1 MTEFL
6 TFPCVLEFAIRDHF
20 NLIFIIQSIPVLG
33 PLITDPIEAFFTK
46 QQAKLRSGTGEDS
59 GNLLGQVF
67 EVFIFAM
74 VAYFIVTI
82 VNSLAQSRLGR
93 QQKKQREAK

>member
-1 MTEFL
+1 MTEFV
-6 TFPCVLEFAIRDHF
+6 TWPCVLWNSDHF
-20 NLIFIIQSIPVLG
+20 NEFLILKIQSIPVLG